1 MIGDLKK
8 ITASERFEIL
18 QTQLI
23 KNFAR
28 INSSSL

>member
-18 QTQLI
+18 QTQLV
-23 KNFAR
+23 KNYVR
-28 INSSSL
+28 INSVSL